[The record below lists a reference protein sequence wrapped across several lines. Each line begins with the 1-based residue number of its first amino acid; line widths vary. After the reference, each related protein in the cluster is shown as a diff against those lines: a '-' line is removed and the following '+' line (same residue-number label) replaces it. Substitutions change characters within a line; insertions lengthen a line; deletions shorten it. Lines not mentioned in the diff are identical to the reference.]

1 MTDKKHQLREQM
13 LQNFRKI
20 AAQKNFEQKPTG
32 LEDLLDKTDKE
43 RVLLV
48 LKESLGDCLILTSL
62 LPEIKNKYPLASI
75 YIACDPK
82 YNEIFELNEHVKKCL
97 PWNQELEN
105 EMAMTGAGGHKGFF
119 NYFHNIGLT
128 TQRSLNYLSSKYE
141 Y

>member
-1 MTDKKHQLREQM
+1 MTDKKRQLREQM
-13 LQNFRKI
+13 LQNFRQI
-20 AAQKNFEQKPTG
+20 ATQKNAEQKRVT

-48 LKESLGDCLILTSL
+48 LKESLGDEYILTAL
-62 LPEIKNKYPLASI
+62 LPEIQAKYPNASI

-82 YNEIFELNEHVKKCL
+82 YWDVFELNPYIKKCI

-105 EMAMTGAGGHKGFF
+105 EMTMTGFGGHKGVF

-128 TQRSLNYLSSKYE
+128 TQRSLNYLSSKY
-141 Y
+141 